1 MAGIYIHIPFCNSK
15 CAYCGFYSLPSLKL
29 KEQFWEALKAEIVA
43 RKDYLKQ
50 RSHCGLDPQS
60 PALKGNH
67 DMPPINTIY
76 FGGGTPS
83 LLSIKEISELLHLIK
98 ETYPVAEN
106 AEITLETN
114 PDTLSLE
121 YLEGLRQ
128 RGVNRL
134 SIGIQSFFDN
144 DLKYLSRRHD
154 SQHARQCIDWAK
166 QAGFSNISIDLIYG
180 LPTSNAEQ
188 WNRNLDL
195 FFALNIPHISAY
207 ALTLEPNAILTK
219 QIELGKVHPVNEE
232 DALRDYDILCQR
244 AKENGY
250 LHYEI
255 SNFCRREMH
264 SKHNASYWFGTPYIG
279 FGPSAHSFDGTS
291 RQWNVSSVERYC
303 EVFSTASR
311 HCEEERRS
319 NPDKAAIDSSL
330 LEACRQTLLRRG
342 DEGTGW
348 SRAWKICFWSR
359 LGDGDHAYRLLKN
372 LLQPAID
379 STGRHHAG
387 TYPNLFCAH
396 PPFQIDGNLG
406 GTAGIA
412 EMLLQSHN
420 GDIELLPALP
430 SVWKSG
436 HFKGLCARGNM
447 VVECTWKDGK
457 VTRYKVTSR

>member
-60 PALKGNH
+60 PSLLESH
-67 DMPPINTIY
+67 HTPPINTIY

-83 LLSIKEISELLHLIK
+83 LLSIKEIGELLQLIK

-106 AEITLETN
+106 AEITLEAN

-121 YLEGLRQ
+121 YLESLRQ

-154 SQHARQCIDWAK
+154 SHHARQCIDWAK

-195 FFALNIPHISAY
+195 FFALDLPHLSAY

-219 QIELGKVHPVNEE
+219 QIELGKVQPVNEE
-232 DALRDYDILCQR
+232 DALRDYEILSQR
-244 AKENGY
+244 AAENGY

-255 SNFCRREMH
+255 SNFCRRGMH

-319 NPDKAAIDSSL
+319 NPDKELQYLDCFVPRNDAKRVQKPVIEKEQLSPEQQYDEYIMLRLRTHWGIDLKWLKREMGERFSTYCEQHAQL
-330 LEACRQTLLRRG
+330 LIAQGRLSQTREFLYLTNEQMLFADGVAEAL
-342 DEGTGW
+342 
-348 SRAWKICFWSR
+348 FW
-359 LGDGDHAYRLLKN
+359 G
-372 LLQPAID
+372 
-379 STGRHHAG
+379 
-387 TYPNLFCAH
+387 
-396 PPFQIDGNLG
+396 
-406 GTAGIA
+406 
-412 EMLLQSHN
+412 
-420 GDIELLPALP
+420 
-430 SVWKSG
+430 
-436 HFKGLCARGNM
+436 
-447 VVECTWKDGK
+447 
-457 VTRYKVTSR
+457 

>member
-29 KEQFWEALKAEIVA
+29 KEQFGEALKAEIVA

-50 RSHCGLDPQS
+50 RSHCGPDPQS
-60 PALKGNH
+60 PSLLESH
-67 DMPPINTIY
+67 YTPPINTIY

-83 LLSIKEISELLHLIK
+83 LLSIKEISELLQLIK

-106 AEITLETN
+106 AEITLEAN
-114 PDTLSLE
+114 PDTLSLD
-121 YLEGLRQ
+121 YLKGLRQ
-128 RGVNRL
+128 LGVNRL

-195 FFALNIPHISAY
+195 FFALDLPHLSAY

-219 QIELGKVHPVNEE
+219 QIELGKVQPVNEE
-232 DALRDYDILCQR
+232 DALRDYEILCQR
-244 AKENGY
+244 AAENGY

-255 SNFCRREMH
+255 SNFCRRGMH
-264 SKHNASYWFGTPYIG
+264 SKHNASYWFGTPYLG

-303 EVFSTASR
+303 VRVPEPVEGPFYEKEILSLEQQYDEYVMLRLRTHWGIDLKWLKREMGERFSTY
-311 HCEEERRS
+311 CEQHAQ
-319 NPDKAAIDSSL
+319 PLIA
-330 LEACRQTLLRRG
+330 Q
-342 DEGTGW
+342 
-348 SRAWKICFWSR
+348 SR
-359 LGDGDHAYRLLKN
+359 LSQTREFLYLTDKQMLFADGVAEE
-372 LLQPAID
+372 
-379 STGRHHAG
+379 
-387 TYPNLFCAH
+387 LFW
-396 PPFQIDGNLG
+396 
-406 GTAGIA
+406 
-412 EMLLQSHN
+412 E
-420 GDIELLPALP
+420 
-430 SVWKSG
+430 
-436 HFKGLCARGNM
+436 
-447 VVECTWKDGK
+447 
-457 VTRYKVTSR
+457 

>member
-60 PALKGNH
+60 PSLLQSH
-67 DMPPINTIY
+67 HTPPINTIY

-83 LLSIKEISELLHLIK
+83 LLSIKEISELLQLIK

-106 AEITLETN
+106 AEITLEAN
-114 PDTLSLE
+114 PDTLSLA

-128 RGVNRL
+128 LGVNRL

-195 FFALNIPHISAY
+195 FFALDLPHLSAY

-219 QIELGKVHPVNEE
+219 QIELGKVQPVNEE
-232 DALRDYDILCQR
+232 DALRDYEILSQR
-244 AKENGY
+244 AAENGY

-255 SNFCRREMH
+255 SNFCRCGMH
-264 SKHNASYWFGTPYIG
+264 SKHNASYWFGAPYIG

-303 EVFSTASR
+303 VRVPEPVEGPFYEKEILSLEQQYDEYVMLRLRTHWGIDLKWLKREMGERFSTY
-311 HCEEERRS
+311 CEQHAQPLIAQGRLSQTREFLYLTDKQMLFADGVAEE
-319 NPDKAAIDSSL
+319 L
-330 LEACRQTLLRRG
+330 
-342 DEGTGW
+342 
-348 SRAWKICFWSR
+348 FW
-359 LGDGDHAYRLLKN
+359 
-372 LLQPAID
+372 
-379 STGRHHAG
+379 
-387 TYPNLFCAH
+387 
-396 PPFQIDGNLG
+396 
-406 GTAGIA
+406 
-412 EMLLQSHN
+412 E
-420 GDIELLPALP
+420 
-430 SVWKSG
+430 
-436 HFKGLCARGNM
+436 
-447 VVECTWKDGK
+447 
-457 VTRYKVTSR
+457 

>member
-1 MAGIYIHIPFCNSK
+1 MVGIYIHIPFCNSK

-29 KEQFWEALKAEIVA
+29 KDCFLEALKAEIVE

-60 PALKGNH
+60 PSLLESH
-67 DMPPINTIY
+67 YTPPINTIY

-83 LLSIKEISELLHLIK
+83 LLSIKEISELLQLIK

-106 AEITLETN
+106 AEITLEAN
-114 PDTLSLE
+114 PDTLSLD
-121 YLEGLRQ
+121 YLKGLRQ
-128 RGVNRL
+128 LGVNRL

-195 FFALNIPHISAY
+195 FFALDLPHLSAY

-219 QIELGKVHPVNEE
+219 QIELGKVPPVNEE
-232 DALRDYDILCQR
+232 DALRDYEILCQR
-244 AKENGY
+244 ASENGY

-255 SNFCRREMH
+255 SNFCRRGMH
-264 SKHNASYWFGTPYIG
+264 SKHNASYWFGAPYIG

-303 EVFSTASR
+303 VRVPEPVEGPFYEKEILSLEQQYDEYVMLRLRTHWGIDLKWLKREMGERFSTY
-311 HCEEERRS
+311 CEQHAQPLIAQGRLSQTREFLYLTDKQMLFADGVAEE
-319 NPDKAAIDSSL
+319 L
-330 LEACRQTLLRRG
+330 
-342 DEGTGW
+342 
-348 SRAWKICFWSR
+348 FW
-359 LGDGDHAYRLLKN
+359 
-372 LLQPAID
+372 
-379 STGRHHAG
+379 
-387 TYPNLFCAH
+387 
-396 PPFQIDGNLG
+396 
-406 GTAGIA
+406 
-412 EMLLQSHN
+412 E
-420 GDIELLPALP
+420 
-430 SVWKSG
+430 
-436 HFKGLCARGNM
+436 
-447 VVECTWKDGK
+447 
-457 VTRYKVTSR
+457 

>member
-43 RKDYLKQ
+43 REDYLKQ

-60 PALKGNH
+60 PSLLESH
-67 DMPPINTIY
+67 HTPPINTIY

-83 LLSIKEISELLHLIK
+83 LLSIKEIDELLQLIK
-98 ETYPVAEN
+98 ETYPVDEN
-106 AEITLETN
+106 AEITLEAN
-114 PDTLSLE
+114 PDTLSLA

-128 RGVNRL
+128 LGVNRL

-154 SQHARQCIDWAK
+154 SHHARQCIDWAK

-195 FFALNIPHISAY
+195 FFALDLPHLSAY

-219 QIELGKVHPVNEE
+219 QIELGKVQPVNEE
-232 DALRDYDILCQR
+232 DTLRDYDILCQR

-264 SKHNASYWFGTPYIG
+264 SKHNASYWFGTPYLG

-303 EVFSTASR
+303 VRVPEPVEGPFYEKEILSLEQQYDEYVMLRLRTHWGIDLKWLKREMGEHFSTY
-311 HCEEERRS
+311 CEQHAQPLIAQGRLSQTREFLYLTDKQMLFADGVAEE
-319 NPDKAAIDSSL
+319 L
-330 LEACRQTLLRRG
+330 
-342 DEGTGW
+342 
-348 SRAWKICFWSR
+348 FW
-359 LGDGDHAYRLLKN
+359 
-372 LLQPAID
+372 
-379 STGRHHAG
+379 
-387 TYPNLFCAH
+387 
-396 PPFQIDGNLG
+396 
-406 GTAGIA
+406 
-412 EMLLQSHN
+412 E
-420 GDIELLPALP
+420 
-430 SVWKSG
+430 
-436 HFKGLCARGNM
+436 
-447 VVECTWKDGK
+447 
-457 VTRYKVTSR
+457 